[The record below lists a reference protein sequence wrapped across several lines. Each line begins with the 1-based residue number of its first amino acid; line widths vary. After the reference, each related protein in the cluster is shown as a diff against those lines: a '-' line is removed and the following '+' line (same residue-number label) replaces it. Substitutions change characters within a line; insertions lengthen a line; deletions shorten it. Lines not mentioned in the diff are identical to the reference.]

1 MNLEQKIQYLIDL
14 EEIKKLKYRYCRYND
29 GGWEGQP
36 LSHQGPSHELFTEDG
51 VWDGSPMVVA
61 RGREE
66 IRKLFDQFAHLPL
79 AYHAVMNPI
88 IEIDGDTARGHW
100 HLIGGGLGLD
110 GGAILGISTYEDEYV
125 RTPDGWRI
133 KLMRVIWGRSTIMPG
148 SWIEETRKLLAS
160 KDQT

>member
-1 MNLEQKIQYLIDL
+1 MTDL
-14 EEIKKLKYRYCRYND
+14 EAKIRWLADIEEIRMLKYKYCRYND

-36 LSHQGPSHELFTEDG
+36 LSHQGPSADLFTEDG
-51 VWDGSPMVVA
+51 VWDGSPVVVA

-66 IRKLFDQFAHLPL
+66 VRKLFAAFASQPM

-100 HLIGGGLGLD
+100 HLIGAGVMLD
-110 GGAILGISTYEDEYV
+110 GGSILGAAAYEDEYV

-133 KLMRVIWGRSTIMPG
+133 KVMKVIWGRGTKLPG
-148 SWIEETRKLLAS
+148 PWVEGTPKIT
-160 KDQT
+160 